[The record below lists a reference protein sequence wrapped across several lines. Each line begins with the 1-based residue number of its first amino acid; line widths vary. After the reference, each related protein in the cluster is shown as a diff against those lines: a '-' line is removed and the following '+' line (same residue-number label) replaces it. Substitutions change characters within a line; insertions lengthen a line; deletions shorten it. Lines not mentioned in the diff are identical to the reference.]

1 VRLIA
6 SPASMRKPYVIST
19 MISRTYITYWFE
31 RSCDIRA
38 GRGVVQG
45 NATIVTSVELI
56 RYLRDALVAAIAG
69 SEVQVC
75 CPVVREVF

>member
-1 VRLIA
+1 MRREIA
-6 SPASMRKPYVIST
+6 YG
-19 MISRTYITYWFE
+19 FE
-31 RSCDIRA
+31 RCRNIRTW
-38 GRGVVQG
+38 RGVVQG